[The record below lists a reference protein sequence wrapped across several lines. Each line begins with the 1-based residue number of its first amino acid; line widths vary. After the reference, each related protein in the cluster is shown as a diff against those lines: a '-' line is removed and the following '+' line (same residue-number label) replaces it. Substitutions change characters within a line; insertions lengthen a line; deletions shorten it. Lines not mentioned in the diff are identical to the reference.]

1 MFKRKVR
8 KLIRNPKLFLSDMM
22 IKRRHSIDALKPKK
36 IEGHYKYTIVSAV
49 YNVGRYLDE
58 YIESVTKQHLDFE
71 SIYILFWWMTAL
83 LIILQ
88 RLSRDGSKE
97 NTLTISNIFIK
108 KWRSGIS
115 SQPWH
120 ATCQDR
126 VGDLRRSRWYF
137 RPGLFSSDRYFCSQA
152 KTNNI
157 AMLCNNFYFLLWW
170 SRRVQ
175 RYTST

>member
-71 SIYILFWWMTAL
+71 KHLHLILVD
-83 LIILQ
+83 
-88 RLSRDGSKE
+88 DGSTD
-97 NTLTISNIFIK
+97 NSAAII
-108 KWRSGIS
+108 
-115 SQPWH
+115 
-120 ATCQDR
+120 
-126 VGDLRRSRWYF
+126 
-137 RPGLFSSDRYFCSQA
+137 
-152 KTNNI
+152 
-157 AMLCNNFYFLLWW
+157 
-170 SRRVQ
+170 
-175 RYTST
+175 